1 MTRLRHCWSP
11 ERPREAQTSPESLMY
26 ICTSVVFGVR
36 SIICKKRGRVYVL
49 CKGRWE
55 IYVLTQHSLVLQ
67 SELGSALALKEAE
80 LLHLGFRALR
90 RFTCTAGRASRLCN
104 QSKGAPTAGI
114 LQPPPGIVQPPA
126 GIVQA
131 PPGVFQPPPG
141 IIQLPPG
148 IVQPPAGI
156 LQPPPGI
163 FQPPPGIVQPRPV
176 HMCVRKL
183 GAART

>member
-1 MTRLRHCWSP
+1 MYFSRLRSSVYHMQKAWTRLCI
-11 ERPREAQTSPESLMY
+11 MY
-26 ICTSVVFGVR
+26 V
-36 SIICKKRGRVYVL
+36 

-90 RFTCTAGRASRLCN
+90 RFTCTAGGASRLCN
-104 QSKGAPTAGI
+104 QSKGAPNAGI

-141 IIQLPPG
+141 IIQLYTPG
-148 IVQPPAGI
+148 ITLASKPVSRDRLCRLHQQYDKRI
-156 LQPPPGI
+156 LSQNPLAKMQNPLDH
-163 FQPPPGIVQPRPV
+163 PR
-176 HMCVRKL
+176 H
-183 GAART
+183 ARTPCP